1 MKLDSDFEF
10 PLKVIVIG
18 DTSVGKTNFIFRFV
32 EDRFSLNYVTTV
44 GFDYR
49 SKIITLP
56 KSKKKVK
63 LQIWDTA
70 GQERYNSVNK
80 NLFQK
85 VQGVIIMYDI
95 TKRSSFE
102 NLDKWLYLL
111 SQNVTDKAK
120 ILVGNKLDLSEEKRI
135 VTEEEGQKIAD
146 KNNMPFYETSS
157 KTGENVEKI
166 FFTLAEAIYENLSN
180 DNPSVND
187 NDNGSVKIIKNQNTE
202 NKKKGCCK

>member
-1 MKLDSDFEF
+1 
-10 PLKVIVIG
+10 
-18 DTSVGKTNFIFRFV
+18 
-32 EDRFSLNYVTTV
+32 
-44 GFDYR
+44 
-49 SKIITLP
+49 
-56 KSKKKVK
+56 
-63 LQIWDTA
+63 
-70 GQERYNSVNK
+70 
-80 NLFQK
+80 
-85 VQGVIIMYDI
+85 MYDI

-102 NLDKWLYLL
+102 NISKWLYLL

-146 KNNMPFYETSS
+146 KNNMLFYETSAYNGS
-157 KTGENVEKI
+157 NINDI

-180 DNPSVND
+180 DNPSIND